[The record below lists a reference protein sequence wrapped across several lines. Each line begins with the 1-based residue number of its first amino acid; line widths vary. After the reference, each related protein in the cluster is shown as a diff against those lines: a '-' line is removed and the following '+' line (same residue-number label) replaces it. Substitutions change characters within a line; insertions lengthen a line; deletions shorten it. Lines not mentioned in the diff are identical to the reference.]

1 MPGSTF
7 ILAIDGPAGAGKS
20 SIAGAVARRLGMT
33 RVDTGAI
40 YRSLTLL
47 SLERRLTDGEIPE
60 LLTDLDLRFEGDRV
74 FIGAREVTAAIRT
87 AEVSEETSRVSAL
100 PAVRAGLLELQ
111 RRLGREAAG
120 GAVMEGRDIGTVVF
134 PDADVKVYLTA
145 SAEERA
151 RRRLLDLEGAG
162 THPKFEEVLASI
174 QARDDND
181 RHRAHAPLRQP
192 EDAVR
197 VDSTGKTPG
206 QVVDEIVALV
216 EAARGR

>member
-1 MPGSTF
+1 MADRTF

-40 YRSLTLL
+40 YRCLTLL
-47 SLERRLTDGEIPE
+47 ALERGLSDDLIPG
-60 LLTDLDLRFEGDRV
+60 LLGDLQLHFEGDRV
-74 FIGAREVTAAIRT
+74 FLGSREVTTAIRT
-87 AEVSEETSRVSAL
+87 AEVSHETSRVSAL

-134 PDADVKVYLTA
+134 PNADLKVFLTA

-151 RRRLLDLEGAG
+151 RRRLLDLEEAGARLS
-162 THPKFEEVLASI
+162 FDEVLQSI
-174 QARDDND
+174 EARDHND
-181 RHRAHAPLRQP
+181 SQRAHAPLRQP
-192 EDAVR
+192 EDAIR
-197 VDSTGKTPG
+197 VDSTGKSPDE
-206 QVVDEIVALV
+206 VVDEIVALV
-216 EAARGR
+216 ERRRGR

>member
-20 SIAGAVARRLGMT
+20 SIAGAVAKRLGMT

-47 SLERRLTDGEIPE
+47 SLEQGLSDGEIPG
-60 LLTDLDLRFEGDRV
+60 LLAELDLRFEGDRV
-74 FIGAREVTAAIRT
+74 FVGAREVTAAIRT
-87 AEVSEETSRVSAL
+87 AEVSEQTSRVSAR
-100 PAVRAGLLELQ
+100 PAVRAGLLDLQ
-111 RRLGREAAG
+111 RRLGREAPG

-162 THPKFEEVLASI
+162 THPSFEEVLTSI
-174 QARDDND
+174 KARDDND
-181 RHRAHAPLRQP
+181 RQRAHAPLRQP

-197 VDSTGKTPG
+197 VDSTGKTPE
-206 QVVDEIVALV
+206 QVVEEIVALV
-216 EAARGR
+216 QAAREA